1 METPIRV
8 TISTEPRGEPVNKD
22 PSDHESAEG
31 RAQPQQ
37 SRSQETWNAIL
48 EAGAALFDERGY
60 DETTSHQIAAKAG
73 VSVGALYRYFD
84 GKEAVLKELYRRESS
99 AQRERALAEFSIADL
114 VGKDLPSLL
123 RKTLTVAFRVYRE
136 RPGLQRVFAEQSR
149 KIPDL
154 AEVRRGLEGDLREA
168 VRQIF
173 AAAPGVRVPDIE
185 VGAYLATVFIQ
196 ALMEDFI
203 LHQREPRE
211 YEDERVIEAAT
222 DFVMRYALG
231 RIE

>member
-1 METPIRV
+1 MSRETTDR
-8 TISTEPRGEPVNKD
+8 EA
-22 PSDHESAEG
+22 AEG

-48 EAGAALFDERGY
+48 EAAAALFEAQGY
-60 DETTSHQIAAKAG
+60 EATTTHQIAAQAG

-84 GKEAVLKELYRRESS
+84 DKEAVLKELYRRESTS
-99 AQRERALAEFSIADL
+99 QRDRAMAEFSLADL
-114 VGKDLPSLL
+114 VSRDLPALL
-123 RKTLTVAFRVYRE
+123 RKTLGLAFRIYRE

-149 KIPDL
+149 KIPEL
-154 AEVRRGLEGDLREA
+154 VELRRALEGDLREA

-185 VGAYLATVFIQ
+185 VGAYLATVLIQ
-196 ALMEDFI
+196 ALMEDF
-203 LHQREPRE
+203 LLYQREPRSF
-211 YEDERVIEAAT
+211 DDDRVIEATT

-231 RIE
+231 RIDQP